1 MLYVSEKMKS
11 CQALLIGIYQ
21 SMVYSAF
28 GDSLFQGNNFTCD
41 LRMEAFRHFPPGS
54 RFLVHGLIGLRGEF
68 GRDGH
73 DT

>member
-1 MLYVSEKMKS
+1 
-11 CQALLIGIYQ
+11 
-21 SMVYSAF
+21 MVYSAF